1 MLDQLDGNGIY
12 AALRFNELH
21 PPFDD
26 PAARKALLPAVMQSD
41 FMIAIAGEDPRMWRD
56 KVGAFPVG
64 SPLASTVGMQVLTGP
79 RDPNAARA
87 ALQAVLTAW
96 QLGETP
102 EDLRAQQPPL
112 YVADEDWLRGCR
124 LTQFQIHPDEQR
136 HGLQLRYTAVLTLI
150 DPKGRALP
158 PRTVVYTIATRP
170 VVSVSREEVAR
181 P

>member
-1 MLDQLDGNGIY
+1 M
-12 AALRFNELH
+12 ALSRVLV
-21 PPFDD
+21 P
-26 PAARKALLPAVMQSD
+26 ALLPGLVLLLVAGCGSKPQPAESD
-41 FMIAIAGEDPRMWRD
+41 
-56 KVGAFPVG
+56 
-64 SPLASTVGMQVLTGP
+64 Q
-79 RDPNAARA
+79 ARA
-87 ALQAVLTAW
+87 ALKTVLTAW

-102 EDLRAQQPPL
+102 DDLRDRKPPL

-136 HGLQLRYTAVLTLI
+136 HGLQLRYTAVLTLF